1 MHFSF
6 KRIYATGETIK
17 GGLLYSM
24 KTDGDVER
32 LESGME
38 RRRWHIAPTL
48 GQTISPGERMQAWN
62 PVTHILVVQ
71 LCE

>member
-6 KRIYATGETIK
+6 KRIPARGETTK
-17 GGLLYSM
+17 GGLLSVL
-24 KTDGDVER
+24 KTDGDVEK

-48 GQTISPGERMQAWN
+48 GQVSPGERMQTWN
-62 PVTHILVVQ
+62 PVMHVLVVH